1 MQRQQGVILE
11 RWDRVDG
18 YLVKRL
24 LQDPRFPTIP
34 TYAGI
39 RPTFNEPDNW
49 GENYGS
55 RLRGYFVPQQSG
67 PHRFAIGIGHEDIQT
82 VRSCSLFNKECNA
95 TKKKNEKIKWLFHN
109 LK

>member
-11 RWDRVDG
+11 RWDKIDG

-24 LQDPRFPTIP
+24 LEDPRFPTIP

-39 RPTFNEPDNW
+39 RPTFSEPDNW
-49 GENYGS
+49 GENFGS

-67 PHRFAIGIGHEDIQT
+67 PHHFAIGIRHEHIQT
-82 VRSCSLFNKECNA
+82 VRSLILCNKECNCN
-95 TKKKNEKIKWLFHN
+95 KKEKREI
-109 LK
+109 